1 MGINIDPE
9 LFVAFLLVTIR
20 ASAWTAISPP
30 FAGNV
35 PVKVRIAFS
44 VSLGL
49 LLAEKVSQ
57 TPDLPMDDTTT
68 LIGTILFQVA
78 IGVAM
83 GLLTQILYSAVASAG
98 AAIDMFAGLQSA
110 QMFDPAL
117 QQTSGPMSR
126 MFTAL
131 AGLVL
136 FGTGGHLLLV
146 GGFARTFDA
155 APVSGLRLDR
165 LGVLLTHDLG
175 QMMLAI
181 LQIGA
186 PVLGALFVT
195 ELLLALASKAAP
207 QLNIMIVGFGAK
219 ALVMFVFATACM
231 PLIVVSV
238 PKLVADSVRSMAA
251 LVGG

>member
-1 MGINIDPE
+1 MGIKIDPE
-9 LFVAFLLVTIR
+9 LFIAFLLVTIR

-30 FAGNV
+30 FQGNV

-49 LLAEKVSQ
+49 LLAQKISH
-57 TPDLPMDDTTT
+57 TADLPVDDTTT
-68 LIGTILFQVA
+68 LIGAVLFQVA
-78 IGVAM
+78 IGVAL
-83 GLLTQILYSAVASAG
+83 GFLTQILYSAVASAG

-110 QMFDPAL
+110 AMFDPAL

-126 MFTAL
+126 MFAAL

-136 FGTGGHLLLV
+136 FSTGGHLLLV

-155 APVSGLRLDR
+155 APVSGFHLDR

-175 QMMLAI
+175 EFMLAT

-219 ALVMFVFATACM
+219 ALVMFVFATAAL
-231 PLIVVSV
+231 PLIVVGV
-238 PKLVADSVRSMAA
+238 PKLIADSVRSMAV
-251 LVGG
+251 LVAG